1 LSRDAWLLVH
11 VAGVVLFLGN
21 IVVTAVWK
29 LLADRTG
36 DTAVVAYAQRLVL
49 VTDVVFTATG
59 ATMIAISG
67 PVLAERLD
75 WPGWASLGLAL
86 FAVSGVIWAAVLIP
100 IQVAQWRLTRR
111 LARDAELPP
120 RYRRLSLVWAIFGAA
135 ATVLPLANLYLM
147 VVKPD
152 L

>member
-1 LSRDAWLLVH
+1 MSRDGWLLVH

-36 DTAVVAYAQRLVL
+36 DAAVVAYAQRLVL
-49 VTDVVFTATG
+49 VTDVAFTATG
-59 ATMIAISG
+59 ATMIAVSG
-67 PVLAERLD
+67 PILAARLD
-75 WPGWASLGLAL
+75 WPDWASLGLAL
-86 FAVSGVIWAAVLIP
+86 FAVSGVIWGAILIP

-111 LARDAELPP
+111 LERGQPLPG
-120 RYRRLSLVWAIFGAA
+120 RYRRLSLQWAVFGTV
-135 ATVLPLANLYLM
+135 ATVLPIANLYLM

-152 L
+152 